1 MRGRGHRLAAAL
13 LSLTLL
19 AGLTAPAQAAEKL
32 RLNWEQDGNSVEL
45 TLQGLEGE
53 SVYGV
58 QLQMIVDGAYTAAFT
73 PAARGAYSPECRVS
87 SSNQKTRITLYVTSQ
102 KPLNNGG
109 KLPVGGLTLSGG
121 FTMPSTAT
129 VTLLGHELRPLAI
142 ADGTAIPT
150 EVWTGDNDSDDDDHH
165 GSSGGGGGGG
175 GYSRPAKYQIQVSS
189 TQNGTVKSD
198 CASASAKTLVTLTTT
213 PAEGFSLEEL
223 TVTPAKGEK
232 LVLTD
237 AGDGKYT
244 FRMPAANV
252 EVSAKFRQTEPTRPP
267 MAFVDVSESDW
278 FHDAAKFIY
287 EKGMMSGTA
296 ANAFSPNAATTRG
309 MLVTILYRME
319 GQPEAA
325 QSSFSDVPREMYY
338 AKAVDWASQNG
349 IVTGYGGNE
358 TGTFGPDNSVTRE
371 QMAAILYR
379 YSAKK
384 GKDVTARGDLSG
396 FTDQAAISAYA
407 QEAVTWAV
415 GMGLVS
421 GMGDGTVAPTGSATR
436 AQVAT
441 ILMRYLEK
449 TEAKG

>member
-1 MRGRGHRLAAAL
+1 MRGRGRNFMALL

-19 AGLTAPAQAAEKL
+19 AGLSIPARAAEKL
-32 RLNWEQDGNSVEL
+32 QLCWKQDGGNSVEL

-58 QLQMIVDGAYTAAFT
+58 QLQMIVDGTYTAAFT
-73 PAARGAYSPECRVS
+73 PAAEGAYSPECRVS
-87 SSNQKTRITLYVTSQ
+87 SSDRRTRITLYITSQ
-102 KPLNNGG
+102 KPLNDGD
-109 KLPVGGLTLSGG
+109 KLPVGGLTLSGR

-142 ADGTAIPT
+142 ADGAAVSTA
-150 EVWTGDNDSDDDDHH
+150 EWTGGGDSDDDDH
-165 GSSGGGGGGG
+165 GSSSGGGGS
-175 GYSRPAKYQIQVSS
+175 YSKPTSYQIKVSAA
-189 TQNGTVKSD
+189 QNGTVKSD
-198 CASASAKTLVTLTTT
+198 RTEAAAKTLVTLTVT
-213 PAEGFSLEEL
+213 PDANCELEEL
-223 TVTPAKGEK
+223 TVTSAKGGK

-237 AGDGKYT
+237 VGSGKYT
-244 FRMPAANV
+244 FRMPSANV
-252 EVSAKFRQTEPTRPP
+252 EVAAKFQPAEPVRPP
-267 MAFVDVSESDW
+267 MAFVDVNEGDW
-278 FHDAAKFIY
+278 FYDAAKFVY
-287 EKGMMSGTA
+287 EKGMMSGTSE
-296 ANAFSPNAATTRG
+296 NAFSPNAATTRG

-319 GQPEAA
+319 GEPEAKEA
-325 QSSFSDVPREMYY
+325 SFSDVSREMYY

-371 QMAAILYR
+371 QMATILYR

-384 GKDVTARGDLSG
+384 GKDMTARGDLSG
-396 FTDQAAISAYA
+396 FTDCSAISAYA

-421 GMGDGTVAPTGSATR
+421 GMGDGTVAPAGSATR

-449 TEAKG
+449 SWAKG

>member
-1 MRGRGHRLAAAL
+1 MSARGHRLLALL

-19 AGLTAPAQAAEKL
+19 AGLTVPAQAAGSVQ
-32 RLNWEQDGNSVEL
+32 LNWKQSGSSVEL
-45 TLQGLEGE
+45 TLRGLEGE

-58 QLQMIVDGAYTAAFT
+58 QLQMIVDGTYTAAFT
-73 PAARGAYSPECRVS
+73 PAADEAYSPECRVS
-87 SSNQKTRITLYVTSQ
+87 SSDRRTRITLYITSQ
-102 KPLNNGG
+102 KPLNNGD
-109 KLPVGGLTLSGG
+109 KLPVGGLTLSGS

-142 ADGTAIPT
+142 ADGTAVST
-150 EVWTGDNDSDDDDHH
+150 AEWAGDDDDDDHG

-175 GYSRPAKYQIQVSS
+175 SYSKPTSYQIQVPAF
-189 TQNGTVKSD
+189 QNGTVKSD
-198 CASASAKTLVTLTTT
+198 RASATARTLVTLTVT
-213 PAEGFSLEEL
+213 PDANCELGEL
-223 TVTPAKGEK
+223 TVTSAKGEK

-252 EVSAKFRQTEPTRPP
+252 EVAASFRQTQPVRPP
-267 MAFVDVSESDW
+267 MAFVDVNERDW
-278 FHDAAKFIY
+278 FYDAAKFVY
-287 EKGMMSGTA
+287 DKGMMSGTS

-319 GQPEAA
+319 GEPEAKA
-325 QSSFSDVPREMYY
+325 STFSDVPREMYY

-371 QMAAILYR
+371 QMATILYR

-384 GKDVTARGDLSG
+384 GRDMTARGDLSG
-396 FTDQAAISAYA
+396 FTDQAAISGYA
-407 QEAVTWAV
+407 QGAMTWAV

-421 GMGDGTVAPTGSATR
+421 GMGDGTVAPAGSATR

-449 TEAKG
+449 TGAKG

>member
-1 MRGRGHRLAAAL
+1 MRGRGRDFMAL
-13 LSLTLL
+13 FLSLTLL
-19 AGLTAPAQAAEKL
+19 TGFVLPVRAVEKL

-58 QLQMIVDGAYTAAFT
+58 QIQMIVDGTYTAAFT
-73 PAARGAYSPECRVS
+73 PAAEGAYSPECRVS
-87 SSNQKTRITLYVTSQ
+87 SSDQRTRITLYITSQ

-109 KLPVGGLTLSGG
+109 ELPVGGLTLSGR
-121 FTMPSTAT
+121 FTMPATAA

-142 ADGTAIPT
+142 ADGTAVPT
-150 EVWTGDNDSDDDDHH
+150 EEWTGGNSSDDDH
-165 GSSGGGGGGG
+165 GGSGGGGGGS
-175 GYSRPAKYQIQVSS
+175 YSRPTSYQIQVSAS
-189 TQNGTVKSD
+189 QNGTVKSD
-198 CASASAKTLVTLTTT
+198 RTATTAKTLVTLTVT
-213 PAEGFSLEEL
+213 PEENYALEEL

-252 EVSAKFRQTEPTRPP
+252 GVAARFRQTEPARPP

-278 FHDAAKFIY
+278 FYDAAKFVY
-287 EKGMMSGTA
+287 EKGMMSGTS

-319 GQPEAA
+319 GQPEAKE
-325 QSSFSDVPREMYY
+325 SGFSDVSREMYY

-358 TGTFGPDNSVTRE
+358 MGTFGPENSVTRE

-384 GKDVTARGDLSG
+384 GNDMTARGDLSG
-396 FTDQAAISAYA
+396 FTDRSVISTYA
-407 QEAVTWAV
+407 QEPMTWAV

-421 GMGDGTVAPTGSATR
+421 GMGDGTVAPAGSATR

-449 TEAKG
+449 SWAKG